1 MSRVTAQEVLDLLE
15 KSGYGK
21 NGVSAQA
28 AEEAFTDLLD
38 MYDIPIT
45 VEAQQDEKDVIV
57 SFLDEE
63 SMVLESVVF
72 SVSDEDVVSVH
83 KLPCGDDLDEETE
96 VMDLSAT
103 DPMVNEDGTIDF
115 SDAKW
120 NKAAFQAIFNLVEDD
135 SVDEKMKTVIR
146 GGKKVKIKVNLRKKK
161 QTAKQKAAS
170 RKRKGKK
177 QSPAQIRKRMKSMKL
192 ARKLAG

>member
-1 MSRVTAQEVLDLLE
+1 MLFRS
-15 KSGYGK
+15 
-21 NGVSAQA
+21 
-28 AEEAFTDLLD
+28 
-38 MYDIPIT
+38 
-45 VEAQQDEKDVIV
+45 
-57 SFLDEE
+57 
-63 SMVLESVVF
+63 
-72 SVSDEDVVSVH
+72 
-83 KLPCGDDLDEETE
+83 
-96 VMDLSAT
+96 
-103 DPMVNEDGTIDF
+103 IDF